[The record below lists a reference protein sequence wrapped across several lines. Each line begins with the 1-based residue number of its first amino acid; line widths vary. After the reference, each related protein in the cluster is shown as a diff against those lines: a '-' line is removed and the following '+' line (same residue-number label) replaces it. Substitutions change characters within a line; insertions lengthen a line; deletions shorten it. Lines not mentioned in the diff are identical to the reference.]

1 MPTILIRLPQVCYS
15 CRASDTGHPAA
26 RVMNPK
32 SKRSFQL
39 QVNSGSRCFG
49 GNQLSLGDRRHGFQA
64 CAMRHGCRQTTL
76 HGSKHRL
83 NPFQRGPCRSDR
95 TSRRDPCG
103 EGRRVDDQNTAKGC
117 IYYAS
122 LSGRLAPCGAVKKR
136 TGLPA
141 SAKARLARG
150 RSHGGSM
157 LTVVSWSAGRP
168 VDKTAGRA
176 LAALSCALALGVLCL
191 LAVTGQAAFETSA
204 RAPQSR
210 SFWQ

>member
-1 MPTILIRLPQVCYS
+1 MV
-15 CRASDTGHPAA
+15 
-26 RVMNPK
+26 
-32 SKRSFQL
+32 SKRVQCGTVADRERCMA
-39 QVNSGSRCFG
+39 VN
-49 GNQLSLGDRRHGFQA
+49 
-64 CAMRHGCRQTTL
+64 TE
-76 HGSKHRL
+76 L

-103 EGRRVDDQNTAKGC
+103 EGRRVVDQNTAKGC

-150 RSHGGSM
+150 CSHGGSM

-176 LAALSCALALGVLCL
+176 LAAL
-191 LAVTGQAAFETSA
+191 
-204 RAPQSR
+204 
-210 SFWQ
+210 

>member
-32 SKRSFQL
+32 SKRRFQL

-49 GNQLSLGDRRHGFQA
+49 GNQLSLGDKRHGFQA

-83 NPFQRGPCRSDR
+83 NPFQRGPRRSDR

-103 EGRRVDDQNTAKGC
+103 EGRRVVDQNTAKGC
-117 IYYAS
+117 IYSAS
-122 LSGRLAPCGAVKKR
+122 LSGRLVISPVRCRKEENRAAGVCQGAAGVR
-136 TGLPA
+136 MFPRRQHA
-141 SAKARLARG
+141 
-150 RSHGGSM
+150 SHGR
-157 LTVVSWSAGRP
+157 LLVCR
-168 VDKTAGRA
+168 TASRQDCRQGF
-176 LAALSCALALGVLCL
+176 SCALAV
-191 LAVTGQAAFETSA
+191 
-204 RAPQSR
+204 R
-210 SFWQ
+210 